1 MPSVERWRSYRFYFY
16 SREPNEPLH
25 VHVHVHVPVPARGCT
40 AKFWLRPVAL
50 VRNVGFTLKELA
62 ELLARVRQRQAAL
75 EEAWAFWHLAP
86 TSGSAMSRSAQTR

>member
-16 SREPNEPLH
+16 SHEPNEPRH
-25 VHVHVHVPVPARGCT
+25 VRGCT

-62 ELLARVRQRQAAL
+62 ELLARVRQRQAAF